1 MISQPFCSATRSRA
15 VRAARPVWNCH
26 NVVARQLHLRGNM
39 LQVQQLGWSGKLAE
53 SGSGPRSGK
62 GRVWKGTGK
71 GPGLETDLRR
81 VSVLGVS

>member
-1 MISQPFCSATRSRA
+1 MISKSFMTLRGSRA
-15 VRAARPVWNCH
+15 EPGWAAVWNCH
-26 NVVARQLHLRGNM
+26 NVIARQLHLRGNM

-53 SGSGPRSGK
+53 SGSGPRSGE